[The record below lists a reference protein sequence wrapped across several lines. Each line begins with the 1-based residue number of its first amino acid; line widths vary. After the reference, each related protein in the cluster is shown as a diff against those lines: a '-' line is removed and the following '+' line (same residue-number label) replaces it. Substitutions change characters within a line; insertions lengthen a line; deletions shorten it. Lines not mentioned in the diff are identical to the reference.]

1 MKKHWLCLLSV
12 TLLGIAPL
20 TVSAMDNHENHGTTA
35 STKQDTHV
43 GHDHKNH
50 SGMEMEGD
58 TLMLGEQVVE
68 GVEAM
73 AHLKDVKEAM
83 AKVGM
88 THTHHLM
95 VEFYRVSDGE
105 PMEQGLAAVKI
116 TDPAGKES
124 GALTLVGM
132 DGHFG
137 ADLAL
142 AEKGEY
148 LFKIGTKL
156 ADGKKRQYEYKF
168 SMK

>member
-1 MKKHWLCLLSV
+1 MKKHWLCLLAV
-12 TLLGIAPL
+12 TLLGSAPL
-20 TVSAMDNHENHGTTA
+20 TVAAMDDHENHGTKT
-35 STKQDTHV
+35 STKQDAHA

-50 SGMEMEGD
+50 SGMEMDGD
-58 TLMLGEQVVE
+58 TLMLGEQIVE

-73 AHLKDVKEAM
+73 AHLKDVKAAM

-88 THTHHLM
+88 AHTHHLM
-95 VEFYRVSDGE
+95 VEFYQVPNGE

-116 TDPAGKES
+116 IDPAGKES
-124 GALTLVGM
+124 GPLTLVGM

-142 AEKGEY
+142 SAKGEY

-156 ADGKKRQYEYKF
+156 ADGKKRQYEFKF
-168 SMK
+168 SAK